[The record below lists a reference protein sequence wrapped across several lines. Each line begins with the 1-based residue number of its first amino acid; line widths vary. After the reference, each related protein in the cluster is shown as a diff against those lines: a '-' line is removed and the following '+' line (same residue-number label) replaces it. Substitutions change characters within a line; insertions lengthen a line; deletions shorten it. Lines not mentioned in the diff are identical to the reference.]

1 MLIIAIAH
9 GSHTDPFTTSTNT
22 LRDERTKAEPFSP
35 DDAKACRDY
44 ICKDKGLLPE
54 WIDEILV
61 VYLPEYDADPEVMHH
76 FSSIENDFGDEDEEE
91 NGSQESL

>member
-9 GSHTDPFTTSTNT
+9 GSQTDPFTTSTNT
-22 LRDERTKAEPFSP
+22 LKDERTKQEPFSP
-35 DDAKACRDY
+35 EDAKACRDY
-44 ICKDKGLLPE
+44 ICKEKDLRPE

-76 FSSIENDFGDEDEEE
+76 HTFEDED
-91 NGSQESL
+91 